1 MRLNIS
7 VGIIAAI
14 ALLTPAC
21 GGSGG
26 GGGGPLGGLEAEA
39 TADSLSADDL
49 GAMCSS
55 MGSKA
60 ATAIPNT
67 SDFGTVSLAEPL
79 CVLFAV
85 IGFGD
90 ESAGA
95 STVAECNAFVTLCKE
110 ELAEAQEDGRGF
122 GDLPTPAQASA
133 EVNEDCLAD
142 DWSSCTATIDEIT
155 GCVDDAVASAKLS
168 FAGQKDALNDLL
180 ALTCTTAINS
190 TPEELGSLQTGATG
204 KNSTGPGP
212 VASCQALLATCDTN
226 IIATFADLGSDDDD
240 DEDDDEG
247 DEFGEEDEWDGIPVI
262 SEQYCCDSQPA
273 PGCDNNVCVECVCEE
288 DSYCCVSAWDNFC
301 SATAANECQESC
313 GCE

>member
-110 ELAEAQEDGRGF
+110 ELAEEQEDGRGF

-168 FAGQKDALNDLL
+168 FAGQKDALNDLQ

-190 TPEELGSLQTGATG
+190 TPEELDSLQTGATG
-204 KNSTGPGP
+204 ENSAGPGP
-212 VASCQALLATCDTN
+212 VASCQALLATCDN
-226 IIATFADLGSDDDD
+226 DIIATFSDIGS
-240 DEDDDEG
+240 DDDEG
-247 DEFGEEDEWDGIPVI
+247 DEFGDEEEWNGIPET
-262 SEQYCCDSQPA
+262 SEQSCCDGQPA
-273 PGCDNNVCVECVCEE
+273 PFCEELACVECVCGE
-288 DSYCCVSAWDNFC
+288 DSFCCEDAWDGLCAQKAQNTC
-301 SATAANECQESC
+301 ADVCT
-313 GCE
+313 CE